1 MYGGELQVDRSVV
14 IDLLL
19 SGIYLGLTFVAQS
32 AGRFIEESCIRFVF
46 ADINQLWKRLSLK
59 TGLKS
64 LGRLDC
70 FYYWA
75 VSIVKTADLYFSLS
89 QFVNEQNWFH
99 LFSVSKKHSLSRLK
113 SEIRRFVG
121 ANLTPVS
128 DQISF
133 KVNPFLRNCIL
144 FGL

>member
-1 MYGGELQVDRSVV
+1 MTSPKSSFENVFNVFYRTASYTEWL
-14 IDLLL
+14 
-19 SGIYLGLTFVAQS
+19 F
-32 AGRFIEESCIRFVF
+32 GRFYQS
-46 ADINQLWKRLSLK
+46 
-59 TGLKS
+59 
-64 LGRLDC
+64 
-70 FYYWA
+70 
-75 VSIVKTADLYFSLS
+75 ADLYFSLS

-133 KVNPFLRNCIL
+133 KVNPFLRNTFL
-144 FGL
+144 A

>member
-32 AGRFIEESCIRFVF
+32 AGRFIEESCIRYAFQPLFIDHVTV
-46 ADINQLWKRLSLK
+46 QLIC
-59 TGLKS
+59 G
-64 LGRLDC
+64 
-70 FYYWA
+70 
-75 VSIVKTADLYFSLS
+75 KTADLYFSLS

-133 KVNPFLRNCIL
+133 KVNPFLRNRL
-144 FGL
+144 LSPEL